1 LFIVKVAHKN
11 GRFFCCE
18 SKEKDIGYKIM
29 KRLSVCVAILVFIAP
44 MFVFGATKFSYGV
57 WIPYWKRVAAVP
69 EVAKNISKVKTI
81 SPFSYEVQKNG
92 KIWDAMKLKEE
103 GWLQLLELTGSEGKT
118 IIPTISWMK
127 GDEIHAIL
135 SSSTLRAMHSSNILT
150 LVNQNDFDG
159 VDIDYENK
167 PAETKTYFIKFLTEL
182 KKELTKRKK
191 TLSCTIEARTPVS
204 SRFTVI
210 PKTIEYA
217 NDFKELGKVCDEVRI
232 MAYGQGSID
241 LLLNKKKRINGNY
254 YMPVSD
260 KEWVE
265 KVIIEALQSIKK
277 EKLVLGV
284 ANFGY
289 EYSLSTTTPTS
300 TVKYEKLRSVTY
312 NDVSQILSSRGIKGV
327 RNTAGEF
334 GMSYVTSTLTNVTS
348 SLRFISF
355 SDAYAIQDKI
365 KLAKKY
371 GLRGVMVFR
380 IDGESDPKL
389 WEIMK

>member
-1 LFIVKVAHKN
+1 MFLR
-11 GRFFCCE
+11 RFFYCE
-18 SKEKDIGYKIM
+18 LKEKDIGYKTM
-29 KRLSVCVAILVFIAP
+29 KRLCIFIGVLVFVAP

-57 WIPYWKRVAAVP
+57 WIPYWKRTVAVP
-69 EVAKNISKVKTI
+69 EVAKNISKIRTI

-92 KIWDAMKLKEE
+92 KIWDAMKLQEE
-103 GWLQLLELTGSEGKT
+103 SWLQLFELTGSEGKT
-118 IIPTISWMK
+118 IIPTISWIK

-135 SSSTLRAMHSSNILT
+135 SSSTLRSAHIKNIVT
-150 LVNQNDFDG
+150 LVDQNDFDG

-167 PAETKTYFIKFLTEL
+167 FADTRIYFTKFLTEL

-191 TLSCTIEARTPVS
+191 TLSCTIEARTPAS
-204 SRFTVI
+204 SRFVKI
-210 PKTIEYA
+210 PKDLEYA

-241 LLLNKKKRINGNY
+241 LLLNKKNQTRGNY
-254 YMPVSD
+254 YMPVAD
-260 KEWVE
+260 KEWTE
-265 KVIIEALQSIKK
+265 KVIKEALKSIKK
-277 EKLVLGV
+277 EKLILGV

-289 EYSLSTTTPTS
+289 EYALSTTTSSS

-312 NDVSQILSSRGIKGV
+312 KDVSEILTRTNKKGE
-327 RNTAGEF
+327 RNSAGEF
-334 GMSYVTSTLTNVTS
+334 GLTYATSTLDNATS

-371 GLRGVMVFR
+371 GLRGIMIFR

-389 WEIMK
+389 WEILK